1 MKKEKQFTF
10 GSYVDEFK
18 DYWKAS
24 NRRVHGGE
32 HAKGKRKTARPFSS
46 QKPIHVVMRATKAK
60 GPMALWTSRNS
71 KSVAAIVKK
80 RAKAS
85 DIRIYQFSNNG
96 NHLHI
101 LLRSKHK
108 RDFQNFLKTV
118 AGQIAQMM
126 TKARRGAPKGKFWDA
141 LTFTRLGDWQ
151 RAYENLKDYV
161 LQNLYEAAGV
171 IPYTPRGGK
180 NPRGAIPNGISP
192 THLSHMESY
201 LTWSYH
207 SLNVEG
213 QRADDSR
220 ADASRKENMCA

>member
-1 MKKEKQFTF
+1 MFRLLLQCPQAIKNNMKQAKQFTF

-18 DYWKAS
+18 DYWKES
-24 NRRVHGGE
+24 GRRVHGGE

-118 AGQIAQMM
+118 SGQIAQMM

-171 IPYTPRGGK
+171 IPYTPRRWQSNHRQGQK
-180 NPRGAIPNGISP
+180 KFVAIGPAHPS
-192 THLSHMESY
+192 
-201 LTWSYH
+201 
-207 SLNVEG
+207 
-213 QRADDSR
+213 
-220 ADASRKENMCA
+220 

>member
-1 MKKEKQFTF
+1 MKNIMKTAKQFTF

-18 DYWKAS
+18 DYWKES
-24 NRRVHGGE
+24 GRRVHGGE
-32 HAKGKRKTARPFSS
+32 HAIGKRKTARPFSS
-46 QKPIHVVMRATKAK
+46 QKPIHVVMRATEAK
-60 GPMALWTSRNS
+60 GPMALWTSKNA
-71 KSVAAIVKK
+71 KNVAAIVKR

-85 DIRIYQFSNNG
+85 DLRIYQFSNNG

-118 AGQIAQMM
+118 AGQIAQMI

-141 LTFTRLGDWQ
+141 LTFTRVGDWQ

-171 IPYTPRGGK
+171 IPYTHRGRQNTNRRWQSNHRQVQK
-180 NPRGAIPNGISP
+180 TFGAIRPAHPS
-192 THLSHMESY
+192 
-201 LTWSYH
+201 
-207 SLNVEG
+207 
-213 QRADDSR
+213 
-220 ADASRKENMCA
+220 

>member
-1 MKKEKQFTF
+1 MKHRQFTF
-10 GSYVDEFK
+10 GSYIDEFK
-18 DYWKAS
+18 VYWKAS

-32 HAKGKRKTARPFSS
+32 YAIGKRKTARPFSS

-71 KSVAAIVKK
+71 KNVAAIVKK

-108 RDFQNFLKTV
+108 LDFQNFLKTV
-118 AGQIAQMM
+118 AGHIAQMM
-126 TKARRGAPKGKFWDA
+126 TKAHRGAPKGKFWDA
-141 LTFTRLGDWQ
+141 LTFTRVGDWQ
-151 RAYENLKDYV
+151 RAYDNLKDYV

-171 IPYTPRGGK
+171 IPYAPRRWQK
-180 NPRGAIPNGISP
+180 TFGATRQAHPS
-192 THLSHMESY
+192 
-201 LTWSYH
+201 
-207 SLNVEG
+207 
-213 QRADDSR
+213 
-220 ADASRKENMCA
+220 

>member
-1 MKKEKQFTF
+1 MKQAKQFTF

-32 HAKGKRKTARPFSS
+32 HVKGKRKTARPFSS
-46 QKPIHVVMRATKAK
+46 KKPIHVVMRATKAK
-60 GPMALWTSRNS
+60 GPMALWTLKNA
-71 KSVAAIVKK
+71 KIVAAIVKK

-171 IPYTPRGGK
+171 IPYTQRRGQ
-180 NPRGAIPNGISP
+180 NTNRGDQNTDRRTYKPQGLIKHAAII
-192 THLSHMESY
+192 
-201 LTWSYH
+201 
-207 SLNVEG
+207 
-213 QRADDSR
+213 A
-220 ADASRKENMCA
+220 